1 MSKKVKIKKAPSG
14 KQLRKIRKSLGIA
27 GEEYVALE
35 LLLEDFLGQSAESL
49 YCVYGL
55 SMAPI
60 DTDMFDSTACDWW
73 ELVESRGRRPS
84 PYNTGEGALM
94 VQLGDK
100 VTCAGFGVLVLSK
113 EKDLC
118 NYHGGARV
126 RDTGVHFS

>member
-1 MSKKVKIKKAPSG
+1 M
-14 KQLRKIRKSLGIA
+14 
-27 GEEYVALE
+27 E

-113 EKDLC
+113 EKISVTTMKEQGYVTREFTFPDWVTAKAEDGTPTL
-118 NYHGGARV
+118 NTLERKFM
-126 RDTGVHFS
+126 RQR